1 MNNIEFL
8 GSMGLLGIIL
18 LSGAACMFIWIGCV
32 SWFEGKPRRFWLAR
46 LTYDDKQMQN
56 MVRSFWVFGWFLTS
70 LGALFV
76 SINDT
81 RMPLTFIN
89 VLAEMLYLITMVLV
103 LVKAFMLLIIFA
115 VFMVKLLKLLYHWV
129 TAK

>member
-1 MNNIEFL
+1 MDNIEFL

-18 LSGAACMFIWIGCV
+18 LSGAACMFIWISCV

-46 LTYDDKQMQN
+46 LTYDDKQMQS
-56 MVRSFWVFGWFLTS
+56 MTRSFWVFGWFLAS

-89 VLAEMLYLITMVLV
+89 VLEEVLCLIAMTIVLA
-103 LVKAFMLLIIFA
+103 KAFILLIIFA